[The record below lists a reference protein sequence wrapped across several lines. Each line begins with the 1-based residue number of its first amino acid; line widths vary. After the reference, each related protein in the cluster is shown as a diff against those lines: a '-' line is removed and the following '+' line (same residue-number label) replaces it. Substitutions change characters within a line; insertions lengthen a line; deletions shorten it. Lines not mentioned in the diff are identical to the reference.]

1 MALPT
6 QPDPT
11 AAAHPVPPS
20 AKRGLRWIIWI
31 IIISLLMM
39 VISLPTVLLV
49 FFGMLP
55 TIVAWIIDRSAE
67 RYATFCVGGMNIS
80 GVFPF
85 LGDIWFKDHSVDAAI
100 AVMTNVFDLM
110 VIYGAAGFG
119 WMVFIAVPPVVT
131 TFLQVMLQ
139 RRVTVLRTNQSKIIE
154 EWGEDVTKVL
164 EIAKE
169 AGVPVDGAPLPAE
182 PAPAPA
188 EAPGVPTEAPGV
200 PTDAPGAPAEMP
212 GDAPAV

>member
-6 QPDPT
+6 SPNPNAPQQLP
-11 AAAHPVPPS
+11 AS
-20 AKRGLRWIIWI
+20 AGRGMRWIIWI
-31 IIISLLMM
+31 VIISLLMM

-67 RYATFCVGGMNIS
+67 KYATFCVGGMNFS

-85 LGDIWFKDHSVDAAI
+85 LGDIWFKDHSVDATI

-131 TFLQVMLQ
+131 TFLQVMSQ

-154 EWGEDVTKVL
+154 EWGDDVTKVL
-164 EIAKE
+164 EVAKA
-169 AGVPVDGAPLPAE
+169 AGVPIDGAPLPAA
-182 PAPAPA
+182 APPQAPGVPA
-188 EAPGVPTEAPGV
+188 EAPGVPAETPGV
-200 PTDAPGAPAEMP
+200 PAEVPGA
-212 GDAPAV
+212 APVP